1 MHLPRVMHQDGR
13 MRVLFAA
20 PGAYGHVHPMI
31 ALASSMQRAGHTV
44 LWATSQRLC
53 ERLVAVG
60 FDATPAGIEIET
72 CQKEFRGRYPHE
84 ATLAPEERRLLMFPK
99 LFGEIAASAMLPELL
114 ATTAEF
120 RPDVVI
126 HGAAEFASAI
136 AAGLLGVPHVSHGFG
151 ALVPRDIVEAASREV
166 EPLWA
171 SAGLEARVF
180 GGCYEFLYL
189 DIYPPGMQP
198 FPLTHVP
205 KVQALRPVASDGVD
219 GDCLPSRL
227 EQASPP
233 IVYVTFGTVFNAVNV
248 FAPVLDATAVLDATF
263 VVTVGPL
270 SDPAVLGTVPANVMV
285 ERYVPQSLLF
295 DRCAAVVS
303 HAGSG
308 TFLGAL
314 AQGLPQVCL
323 PQAADQFV
331 NAAACERIGA
341 GIALA
346 PPAVTADAVAGALR
360 RVLDDPTFRA
370 GAAIAAA
377 TIASMPSPDE
387 VVETIEQLL

>member
-1 MHLPRVMHQDGR
+1 
-13 MRVLFAA
+13 
-20 PGAYGHVHPMI
+20 
-31 ALASSMQRAGHTV
+31 
-44 LWATSQRLC
+44 
-53 ERLVAVG
+53 
-60 FDATPAGIEIET
+60 
-72 CQKEFRGRYPHE
+72 
-84 ATLAPEERRLLMFPK
+84 LMFPK

-151 ALVPRDIVEAASREV
+151 ALVPRDIVEAASREI

-171 SAGLEARVF
+171 SVGLEARVF
-180 GGCYEFLYL
+180 GGCYEYLYL
-189 DIYPPGMQP
+189 DIYPPGLQP

-205 KVQALRPVASDGVD
+205 KVQALRPVASDAVD
-219 GDCLPSRL
+219 GDCLPARV
-227 EQASPP
+227 EQASSP
-233 IVYVTFGTVFNAVNV
+233 IVYVTFGTVFNAANV

-263 VVTVGPL
+263 VVTVGPS
-270 SDPAVLGTVPANVMV
+270 SDPAVLGTVPANVIV

-295 DRCAAVVS
+295 DRCAALVS

-314 AQGLPQVCL
+314 AEGLPQVCL

-341 GIALA
+341 GLALA

-360 RVLDDPTFRA
+360 RVLDDPTLRA

-387 VVETIEQLL
+387 VVETIERLL